1 MCACVFFLQ
10 ANREN
15 EKYFIYLI
23 CLEIGI
29 CLNKLSLKRSINKLS
44 PVGKLDGVVS
54 VRSLSFL
61 CLVSL
66 LDVCISARLSPV
78 YLPLRGT
85 KHFIISL
92 LSSHCVIEAR
102 SQFGFLFQRY

>member
-10 ANREN
+10 ASREN

-61 CLVSL
+61 SL
-66 LDVCISARLSPV
+66 LFRSSMCAYLHVSPQYICYKERLS
-78 YLPLRGT
+78 
-85 KHFIISL
+85 ISL
-92 LSSHCVIEAR
+92 
-102 SQFGFLFQRY
+102 